1 MMDIVAIAAG
11 LISVLVAVITQLI
24 YYYSLRRKRAARR
37 EVPPGERIQ
46 QSISKLSS
54 ASQEIDVIIQNIV
67 KDIKNRQTALEELK
81 ARHQTLLQ
89 EEGELSKRVEMLKD
103 LPLEVAKYFQQIS
116 EQTLQQVEKRRARR
130 DIVMFI
136 FGILVTT
143 AIAILLRVFGVG

>member
-1 MMDIVAIAAG
+1 MMDISIVAG
-11 LISVLVAVITQLI
+11 LISALLAVISQLI
-24 YYYSLRRKRAARR
+24 YYSLQRKRAARR
-37 EVPPGERIQ
+37 EVPPGEQIQ

-67 KDIKNRQTALEELK
+67 KDIKNRKTVLEDLK

-116 EQTLQQVEKRRARR
+116 EQALQQVEKRRARR
-130 DIVMFI
+130 DIIMFI

-143 AIAILLRVFGVG
+143 AIAILLRIFSI